1 MKRLKKIILWV
12 IAIGIVV
19 VILAAAGVALFF
31 PKEKVKAMAVDKISS
46 ALDREV
52 TIEGISVSFLGG
64 IGAYLE
70 NIKIANPERFEE
82 EYFLD
87 AEALDVKLQFWPLL
101 KKNVI
106 VDRLILVEPEIVLR
120 KLDDGTTNYQF
131 GVIDSLAPPAVKEKL
146 PEESKLAVSAVS
158 FENLAVKN
166 GRISYVDDSSNM
178 EILAAGLKLESKV
191 ETPQQALFK
200 SSGNIGIDS
209 LSIRIDTVSYPVMA
223 VKSSYSAAY
232 NQNEDRVILNESE
245 LKIND
250 VDLRLQAE
258 IPKLTELTRADIKIG
273 ADKTSIAGLL
283 DLLPEEYRAL
293 LEGYNIDGGLTV
305 EAEVKYDESTPDTM
319 QYSGNM
325 TLRDI
330 AVSTSEYPG
339 DMVIKSG
346 KAAFKNDYADIEIS
360 EASFENNPL
369 SLTCEI
375 NGFDKPVVDGAVDGK
390 IDLATLKAY
399 LLESGNPQL
408 TGEMAFD
415 MKFNGPVEQPGKMKL
430 QGDLNVTN
438 ATYSAETLPEPIEA
452 LDISAKIDD
461 RDIIINSMKTKF
473 TSSDFDLKGKLAD
486 AFPYFIPGYEKE
498 ARKPFLSFEMHSNR
512 LDIDKL
518 FPEAAPGEGENLTEL
533 PLDSLP
539 PIILPDIDGKGIAK
553 VDTLIYSRVEFSNIN
568 GDVDIKD
575 RVIRAQNV
583 TGKVYTGDV
592 KGEAAIDLN
601 DFENPAYSGKYEA
614 AQIEV
619 NDFLSRFTGLGGHL
633 FGKVNMNGDFNAAGW
648 EPEDLIKSLTLDGS
662 ALINQAKLV
671 NFDLVK
677 KMAQTFNFSASDEET
692 IKDLASSFRVENGR
706 VMFDAMTFFNNMGD
720 WNIAGSVG
728 FDGSLDYSGD
738 VLLTEKMSGELMKS
752 SDLVAGVASMLK
764 EDKSERVRVG
774 FKLGG
779 TYKNPKP
786 VLDLSPAK
794 EKLEDKLKDKV
805 GDALKGLFGK

>member
-1 MKRLKKIILWV
+1 
-12 IAIGIVV
+12 
-19 VILAAAGVALFF
+19 
-31 PKEKVKAMAVDKISS
+31 
-46 ALDREV
+46 
-52 TIEGISVSFLGG
+52 
-64 IGAYLE
+64 
-70 NIKIANPERFEE
+70 
-82 EYFLD
+82 
-87 AEALDVKLQFWPLL
+87 
-101 KKNVI
+101 
-106 VDRLILVEPEIVLR
+106 
-120 KLDDGTTNYQF
+120 
-131 GVIDSLAPPAVKEKL
+131 
-146 PEESKLAVSAVS
+146 
-158 FENLAVKN
+158 
-166 GRISYVDDSSNM
+166 
-178 EILAAGLKLESKV
+178 
-191 ETPQQALFK
+191 
-200 SSGNIGIDS
+200 
-209 LSIRIDTVSYPVMA
+209 
-223 VKSSYSAAY
+223 
-232 NQNEDRVILNESE
+232 